1 MKTVYP
7 NSIILFFAQAALVI
21 GIIPVTGCNIQRMAL
36 DQTAAIL
43 KQTTPALESESD
55 YEFAVAALP
64 ASIKTFEG
72 FLQSGKD
79 NANLLE
85 LTAMGYAS
93 YGMVALEDQ
102 WERAEDMS
110 DEADILA
117 KRTRGMYM
125 RAHGYGLQLIELNHP
140 GFTAAYKKGRDHL
153 DRALKRLSRK
163 DLPGLLWSAMPL
175 FMAVNVSRDDVTMIA
190 KLPQAKALVVRLVEL
205 DPAFY
210 NAAGHMILGS
220 MYGSVGK
227 MMGGDPVKS
236 KKHFEQ
242 ALKLTK
248 RRFLLVQVMYAQTLA
263 VQVQDRALFTKLL
276 QEVKAAK
283 LSIYPRQSLAN
294 VLAKRKAGRLVAKA
308 DEFF

>member
-1 MKTVYP
+1 MA
-7 NSIILFFAQAALVI
+7 FALIA
-21 GIIPVTGCNIQRMAL
+21 GFIPLTACNIQRMAL

-43 KQTTPALESESD
+43 KQTSPALEMESD

-93 YGMVALEDQ
+93 YGLVALEDQ

-110 DEADILA
+110 DEADVLA
-117 KRTRGMYM
+117 KRARNMYL
-125 RAHGYGLQLIELNHP
+125 RAHGYGLQLLELNHP
-140 GFTAAYKKGRDHL
+140 GFTAAYEKGREHL
-153 DRALKRLSRK
+153 DGALKQLGRE

-175 FMAVNVSRDDVTMIA
+175 FLAVNISRDDVTMVA
-190 KLPQAKALVVRLVEL
+190 KVPQAKALVVRLVEL

-210 NAAGHMILGS
+210 NAAGHMILGAL
-220 MYGSVGK
+220 YGSVGK
-227 MMGGDPVKS
+227 MMGGDPEKS

-242 ALKLTK
+242 ALLLTK

-263 VQVQDRALFTKLL
+263 VQLQDRALFDKLL
-276 QEVKAAK
+276 EEVKKAK
-283 LSIYPRQSLAN
+283 LSIFPGQALAN